1 MHTPPRDET
10 SCVLAF
16 GPFVLESDSVLRT
29 GDRPVHLFPKQLEA
43 LKYLASRSG
52 KVVTKDELLTH
63 IWRDAFVSEGSL
75 HQCISAIRK
84 QLREAAGGLGTIETV
99 AKRGYR
105 FILPVTVMSPAEKT
119 KRANAAALRIGI
131 LEFDCK
137 AVAGPLDQAA
147 KLAARVAA
155 LLSQLRIIGL
165 EVTNHAALDRM
176 ATDPLAA
183 AEQLGLRLLVTG
195 HLFRESSDQFGAAVE
210 ILRASDQTL
219 LSCRVIAPAA
229 AEQLDT
235 RVAGCIVRQLPFPE
249 TGIDQNEIA
258 EAIEAGSE
266 FFSLYMNGLMHMRGM
281 FLPRFEGRR
290 EEDPRLAIRFFLQAS
305 EKNSSGLASLTG
317 VANSAIFAN
326 GRGLISAEETERLG
340 MQACEAALAID
351 PRSASAR
358 AAMGMLNWVFSDK
371 QYIGEC
377 ELRSV
382 LDECPFHFTASE
394 FLAISLMRD
403 GRLTEAIQV
412 LQDFLEHRQDTAI
425 FRSWLA
431 YGLFLDRRFE
441 SALREATTCAELFPD
456 WEVAW
461 ALLCVISAQYGDY
474 RLALEAGSRL
484 SKTTNNSSLL
494 ALEAYG
500 LAQAGERQRAE
511 ELADYILSFNRDAS
525 VHSALVP
532 ALIALGKTHD
542 ALNSLEEANRLHDV
556 WVPLLLIDPRLD
568 RIRFNRRF
576 LRVKESYPRL
586 NMHTNPGRRPVQGI
600 LDPEFHQAAAGQL

>member
-1 MHTPPRDET
+1 MHISPRDE
-10 SCVLAF
+10 SGCVLAF
-16 GPFVLESDSVLRT
+16 GPFVLESDSLLRT
-29 GDRPVHLFPKQLEA
+29 RDKPIHLFPKQLEA

-63 IWRDAFVSEGSL
+63 VWRDAFVSDGSL

-84 QLREAAGGLGTIETV
+84 QLSEASGGLGTIETV

-105 FILPVTVMSPAEKT
+105 FILPVTVVPAAENP
-119 KRANAAALRIGI
+119 KRSNANALRIGI
-131 LEFDCK
+131 LQFDCK
-137 AVAGPLDQAA
+137 AVEGPPDQAA
-147 KLAARVAA
+147 RLAARVAA

-165 EVTNHAALDRM
+165 EVTNQAALDRM
-176 ATDPLAA
+176 ATDPLVA
-183 AEQLGLRLLVTG
+183 AEQLGLSLLVTG
-195 HLFRESSDQFGAAVE
+195 HLFRETSEQFGAAVE

-235 RVAGCIVRQLPFPE
+235 RVAGCIVRQLPLPE

-266 FFSLYMNGLMHMRGM
+266 FFSPYLNGLKHMRGM
-281 FLPRFEGRR
+281 FFPRFEVRR
-290 EEDPRLAIRFFLQAS
+290 EEDPRLAIRFFLQAT
-305 EKNSSGLASLTG
+305 ERNSSKLASLIG
-317 VANSAIFAN
+317 VANSVIFAN
-326 GRGLISAEETERLG
+326 GRGLISSEETVQLG
-340 MQACEAALAID
+340 MRACEAALAID
-351 PRSASAR
+351 PRDASAR
-358 AAMGMLNWVFSDK
+358 AARAMLNWVFGDK
-371 QYIGEC
+371 EYIGEL

-382 LDECPFHFTASE
+382 LDESPFHFTASE
-394 FLAISLMRD
+394 FLAIALMRD
-403 GRLTEAIQV
+403 GRLTEAIRV
-412 LQDFLEHRQDTAI
+412 LQDYLEHRGDTAI

-441 SALREATTCAELFPD
+441 SALREATICAELFPD

-461 ALLCVISAQYGDY
+461 AHLCVISAHSGDY
-474 RLALEAGSRL
+474 GLALESGSRL
-484 SKTTNNSSLL
+484 SRTTNNSSLL

-500 LAQAGERQRAE
+500 LAQAGERERAE

-525 VHSALVP
+525 IHSALVP

-542 ALNSLEEANRLHDV
+542 ALNSLEQASRVHDI
-556 WVPLLLIDPRLD
+556 WVPLLLMDPRLD

-576 LRVKESYPRL
+576 LRVKESYPQL
-586 NMHTNPGRRPVQGI
+586 SMHANPGRRPVQSI
-600 LDPEFHQAAAGQL
+600 LDFELHQAAAGPL